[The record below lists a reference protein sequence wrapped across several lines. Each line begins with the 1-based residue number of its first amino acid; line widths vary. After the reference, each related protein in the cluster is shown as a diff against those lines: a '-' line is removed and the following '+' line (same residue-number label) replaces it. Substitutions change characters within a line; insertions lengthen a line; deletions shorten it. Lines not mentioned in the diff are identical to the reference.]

1 MAICF
6 ELVVNFGQN
15 FEAAQAAR
23 TSPNPMTFRAG
34 HHRVPLHRALLR
46 DWR

>member
-23 TSPNPMTFRAG
+23 ASPNPMTLRAG
-34 HHRVPLHRALLR
+34 HHHVPRQRALLR